1 MQKLFLNFNDRF
13 RYPVLV
19 FHRGDVPRWLAYYI
33 LSHRLRPDQLELIE
47 LHEAVG
53 IRDFPPELDVDTCV

>member
-1 MQKLFLNFNDRF
+1 MQKLFYNFNDRF

-19 FHRGDVPRWLAYYI
+19 FHRGDVPYWLAYLV
-33 LSHRLRPDQLELIE
+33 LSWFLRPEQLELIE

-53 IRDFPPELDVDTCV
+53 IRDFPPELDVNKFV